1 MATRLAIRPMTTNPG
16 GLVPPADL
24 IGRADELAQLH
35 RAVATGGAKLLGD
48 RRMGK
53 TSLLRLLEEGL
64 QVAGHLVIR
73 VSAETEDPAVFSRNL
88 VESMRGNHLLGREWG
103 RWQQEFGADLTLNVG
118 VAGLTLH
125 AKATSAEGAGIDF
138 FRRCARAA
146 ERSGPYRLVFIFDE
160 ITVLARAL
168 GPNGAV
174 EFMRSLRQPRQE
186 IEQVSM
192 ILAGSIGL
200 HHAITDMSVVNDLAP
215 ITVRPLAGGEAT
227 YLAQCLLRGK
237 SLASSNEAE
246 IAEAISEQTSAL
258 PFYVHRLVEDLA
270 NRGGRSVTPADVVDT
285 VDHALRNKLWE
296 MEHYVDR
303 IAKYYGNDAALALTV
318 LDTYALSSEPLG
330 IATVADRLGSAD
342 SQRQPSRDE
351 LIKLVSRLEDDHYLV
366 RVGAADR
373 FATSLLRRAWR
384 EMRRLA

>member
-1 MATRLAIRPMTTNPG
+1 MTTGLAIRPMTTNPG
-16 GLVPPADL
+16 GVVAPADL
-24 IGRADELAQLH
+24 IGRADELEQLH

-53 TSLLRLLEEGL
+53 TSLLRLLEEEL
-64 QVAGHLVIR
+64 QAAGHIVIR
-73 VSAETEDPAVFSRNL
+73 VSAETEDPVVFSRNL
-88 VESMRGNHLLGREWG
+88 AEAMRASHALGREWG
-103 RWQQEFGADLTLNVG
+103 RWQQELGADLTINMG
-118 VAGLTLH
+118 IAGLTLR
-125 AKATSAEGAGIDF
+125 AKATSDEGAGTDF
-138 FRRCARAA
+138 FRRCAEAVK
-146 ERSGPYRLVFIFDE
+146 RSGPYRLVFIFDE

-168 GPNGAV
+168 GPSGAI
-174 EFMRSLRQPRQE
+174 EFMRSLRQPRQD

-215 ITVRPLAGGEAT
+215 ITVRPLAGWEAT

-237 SLASSNEAE
+237 VLASSNEAE
-246 IAEAISEQTSAL
+246 IAEVISEQTSAL

-270 NRGGRSVTPADVVDT
+270 NRGGRAVTAADVVDA

-303 IAKYYGNDAALALTV
+303 IPKYYGDDAALALTV
-318 LDTYALSSEPLG
+318 LDIYALSSEPLG

-342 SQRQPSRDE
+342 SQCPPSRDE

-384 EMRRLA
+384 EMRRLP